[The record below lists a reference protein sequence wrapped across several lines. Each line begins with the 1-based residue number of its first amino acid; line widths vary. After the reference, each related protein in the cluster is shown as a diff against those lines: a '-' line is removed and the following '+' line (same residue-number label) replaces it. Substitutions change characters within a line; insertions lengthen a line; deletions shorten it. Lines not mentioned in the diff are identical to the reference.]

1 VGGAAASATK
11 NAGMAE
17 RKPKKTT
24 ARRKQR
30 TSRRRPTLRVIG
42 PIVVVVVVG
51 FLYYRPLSTYLQ
63 TRDQLASRRAEVAA
77 LKVEKTNIDAAV
89 LRAQSLDALA
99 RQARRIGRVRPGEQ
113 LFIIKGIKTWRRA
126 H

>member
-1 VGGAAASATK
+1 MPSRTPQKSRARS
-11 NAGMAE
+11 
-17 RKPKKTT
+17 RKR
-24 ARRKQR
+24 ARI
-30 TSRRRPTLRVIG
+30 RRPNLRVLG
-42 PIVVVVVVG
+42 PIVVVVVVA
-51 FLYYRPLSTYLQ
+51 FLYYRPLSTYLE

-77 LKVEKTNIDAAV
+77 LQAEKAKVDAAV

-113 LFIIKGIKTWRRA
+113 LFIVKGIKAWRKS

>member
-1 VGGAAASATK
+1 MSS
-11 NAGMAE
+11 
-17 RKPKKTT
+17 RKPQKTPT
-24 ARRKQR
+24 RPRKR
-30 TSRRRPTLRVIG
+30 TRPRRPNLRVVG
-42 PIVVVVVVG
+42 PVVVIVVVA

-63 TRDQLASRRAEVAA
+63 TREELDSRRAEVAA
-77 LKVEKTNIDAAV
+77 LQREKTKVDAAV

-113 LFIIKGIKTWRRA
+113 LFIVKGIDAWRKN

>member
-1 VGGAAASATK
+1 MAA
-11 NAGMAE
+11 
-17 RKPKKTT
+17 RKPKKSP
-24 ARRKQR
+24 AASKQR
-30 TSRRRPTLRVIG
+30 TRRHRPRLRILG

-63 TRDQLASRRAEVAA
+63 TRDQLAARRTEVAT
-77 LKVEKTNIDAAV
+77 LRVEKARVDAAV

-126 H
+126 HDAGGN

>member
-1 VGGAAASATK
+1 VANGSAMAA
-11 NAGMAE
+11 
-17 RKPKKTT
+17 RKPKQTRARPKQR
-24 ARRKQR
+24 ARR
-30 TSRRRPTLRVIG
+30 SRPSLRLLG

-63 TRDQLASRRAEVAA
+63 TRDQLAARRAEVAS
-77 LKVEKTNIDAAV
+77 LQVEKTKIDEAV

-113 LFIIKGIKTWRRA
+113 LFIVKGIKSWRKA
-126 H
+126 HGQP